1 MKQTQSAQ
9 WDKRVPGTSTQ
20 PQQPEGLPPGPLP
33 PALQPPLL
41 CQLLLEWV
49 LPDELQEPV
58 LGDLQ
63 EEFIERQQQSRN
75 RACWWYR
82 QQALSSCW
90 HFLHQTKGDWLVF
103 IFSVLFFIGI
113 SLWAM
118 QVSSPADPLQFYDFV
133 SLVLIFPSALLFA
146 VGATSRQTLQKAVAF
161 LLNPQLGSEPITY
174 QQIRHF
180 FDVMGQSGL
189 LLGFFSTLIG
199 VVAIANAMTAENFA
213 GSFGP
218 ATAVCLL
225 TLLYGCALKTLCYV
239 ATQKVSFVAR
249 ESSRDDSV
257 SG

>member
-1 MKQTQSAQ
+1 MKQSGSEHHTKLTSA
-9 WDKRVPGTSTQ
+9 KRPLY
-20 PQQPEGLPPGPLP
+20 PEGLPSGPLP

-49 LPDELQEPV
+49 LPDALQEPV

-75 RACWWYR
+75 SACWWYR
-82 QQALSSCW
+82 GQTVSTCW
-90 HFLHQTKGDWLVF
+90 HFLHQTKGDWLML
-103 IFSVLFFIGI
+103 VLSMVFFIGI

-118 QVSSPADPLQFYDFV
+118 FVSNPADPWTYYDFV

-146 VGATSRQTLQKAVAF
+146 VGATSRRTLQQAVAF
-161 LLNPQLGSEPITY
+161 LMNPGAAAEPVVY

-180 FDVMGQSGL
+180 FDVMGQSAL

-213 GSFGP
+213 ASFGP

-225 TLLYGCALKTLCYV
+225 TLLYGSGLKTLCYV
-239 ATQKVSFVAR
+239 AAQKVSFTAR
-249 ESSRDDSV
+249 ENSRNDSV
-257 SG
+257 LG